1 MHLLCIYRQLLHVV
15 IIFHK
20 LQLINMSKLAKYLIL
35 DLEEDWAKPSI
46 KFFRSNGAYGYIV
59 WLHLV
64 DNYFSERK
72 TYVESV
78 VSKLEKYASRRT
90 IIDFLNKGA
99 DAKFLNKEISLDDKR
114 KTIITPSNIT
124 IEEYKVWSENFIKS
138 VV

>member
-20 LQLINMSKLAKYLIL
+20 LQLISMSKLAKYLIL

-46 KFFRSNGAYGYIV
+46 KFFRSSGAYGYIV
-59 WLHLV
+59 WLFLI

-72 TYVESV
+72 TSVEEV

-90 IIDFLNKGA
+90 IIDFLNKSVE
-99 DAKFLNKEISLDDKR
+99 AKFLEKETSLIDKR
-114 KTIITPSNIT
+114 KTIITPSNTT
-124 IEEYKVWSENFIKS
+124 IEEYKVWSENFIKNI
-138 VV
+138 V

>member
-1 MHLLCIYRQLLHVV
+1 M
-15 IIFHK
+15 
-20 LQLINMSKLAKYLIL
+20 L

-124 IEEYKVWSENFIKS
+124 IEEYKVWSGNFIKN